1 MLKQRQELEE
11 VAPEFDKTAWH
22 ESSAVG

>member
-1 MLKQRQELEE
+1 MLKQRQEQEE

-22 ESSAVG
+22 ESSAAG